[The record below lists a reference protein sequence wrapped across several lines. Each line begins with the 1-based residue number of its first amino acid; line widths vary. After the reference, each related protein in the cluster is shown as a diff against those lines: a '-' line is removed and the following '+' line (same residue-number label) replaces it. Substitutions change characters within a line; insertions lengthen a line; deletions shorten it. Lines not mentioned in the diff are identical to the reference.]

1 MYIFHGRSRTG
12 VQLKDKWRNLIKF
25 QHLRQDEAAK
35 VPYKSAVRAAN
46 ASSSAGAKTGTKG
59 ANANAGG
66 KKAPG
71 GIVAKKTAQAGG
83 NKGGKK
89 TTPAANATNATTTT
103 TTKGGKAAGASA
115 AAAAK
120 KTKTTAVSRD
130 ALKKKASPVVSA
142 KNATLSAK
150 ERLKAT
156 YAQQKHASGADGSD
170 EYVGGVRRADGD
182 AGARADDSGVVA
194 RGPRGKFSKAK
205 AAGKAKIMNKADT
218 EATRVVEQLKAKRR
232 DMVNEVEAAERE
244 LARMKTVVE
253 EAEAVYSQARARVHD
268 ALIGMHH
275 GEHGG
280 DGGDMSDDHDDTDW
294 DKYLAFGA
302 HESDGEDDDKDAVV
316 AEAAQAAAAAH
327 EAITSAK
334 KPKSAASEQRVPVP
348 DIDDDDAT
356 DHDDSDD
363 EEIDEDLVQSDLD
376 DLDEDERNM
385 LRANE
390 ALAAAGLPPMHEIE
404 HILLT
409 ELKKLEA
416 ANAAV
421 VHARLALEAVDAEF
435 AEALANVVQEDVHH
449 DLEEHFAAIEDESD
463 DDESDDDESGDDDDD
478 EEEEEGDDEAVMD
491 EDDDVPESAP
501 APKGAAAETT
511 ETKKSSKAKTSAA
524 APSVDASAGAGG
536 RVVEDRRYGIYD
548 ARRYRTE
555 AENDAEAA
563 ATVAKGGGGAKATAA
578 PKRKAGAPASAP
590 KVSADAAKKKK
601 TTTKAAVEPISE
613 HLWYEQPNVNAVKT
627 VAVARNPPKS
637 SRAPAATPGA
647 IPQWRRKR
655 TATRV
660 TIGRPVAGPT
670 SWAAIGQHI
679 IHDD

>member
-1 MYIFHGRSRTG
+1 M
-12 VQLKDKWRNLIKF
+12 
-25 QHLRQDEAAK
+25 
-35 VPYKSAVRAAN
+35 
-46 ASSSAGAKTGTKG
+46 
-59 ANANAGG
+59 
-66 KKAPG
+66 
-71 GIVAKKTAQAGG
+71 AKKKGTA
-83 NKGGKK
+83 
-89 TTPAANATNATTTT
+89 P
-103 TTKGGKAAGASA
+103 
-115 AAAAK
+115 
-120 KTKTTAVSRD
+120 
-130 ALKKKASPVVSA
+130 
-142 KNATLSAK
+142 LSAK
-150 ERLKAT
+150 ERLKAS
-156 YAQQKHASGADGSD
+156 YAQQKNAAMGSD
-170 EYVGGVRRADGD
+170 E
-182 AGARADDSGVVA
+182 DDVDDDDEKDVVA
-194 RGPRGKFSKAK
+194 RGPRGKFSKTK

-218 EATRVVEQLKAKRR
+218 EATRIVERLKTKRR

-268 ALIGMHH
+268 ALVGMHH
-275 GEHGG
+275 DGAHGGEH
-280 DGGDMSDDHDDTDW
+280 DDDMSGDDDDTDW

-302 HESDGEDDDKDAVV
+302 HESDGEDDDKDGVV
-316 AEAAQAAAAAH
+316 AEAAKAAAEAH

-334 KPKSAASEQRVPVP
+334 KPKAPHASHGGRVPVP

-449 DLEEHFAAIEDESD
+449 DLEEHFAAIEDDSD
-463 DDESDDDESGDDDDD
+463 DEEDESEDEEED
-478 EEEEEGDDEAVMD
+478 EEEEEEEEE
-491 EDDDVPESAP
+491 EDIPNPAP
-501 APKGAAAETT
+501 APTGAAAGP
-511 ETKKSSKAKTSAA
+511 KKSSKPKTPAA
-524 APSVDASAGAGG
+524 APASSIDMSAGPGG

-555 AENDAEAA
+555 AENDAEEAA
-563 ATVAKGGGGAKATAA
+563 MVKGGGAGASAAKTTAA
-578 PKRKAGAPASAP
+578 TKRKAGVQASAP
-590 KVSADAAKKKK
+590 KVSADAAAKKKK
-601 TTTKAAVEPISE
+601 TSTKSVAAVEPISE
-613 HLWYEQPNVNAVKT
+613 HFWYEQPNVNAAKS
-627 VAVARNPPKS
+627 AAAARKKPTQAS

-679 IHDD
+679 IQDD